1 MAARTL
7 GFSLY
12 LSDIC
17 YILSQTLLISLP
29 PAVGPYERDWLESV
43 VYPV

>member
-1 MAARTL
+1 MAARIP

-17 YILSQTLLISLP
+17 YILLQTFLISLP
-29 PAVGPYERDWLESV
+29 PAAGPFDCDWLESV
-43 VYPV
+43 VYSV